1 MKTLQ
6 FILLLIFSYS
16 ILLNIYYY
24 TILGGTRTMR
34 LSYNLVI
41 DFLNDSLLIISNVF
55 FIISFNYTY
64 RSLQKIFKNGIV
76 NTNEILKNILEI
88 IYKNILK
95 NILENVF
102 RKELYEKLLLKVSK
116 NILDNLLIIISMKI
130 LKKTLFEIFE
140 SKILKTLSEIYN
152 LNTVKKTLL
161 EIYNLNIVKKII
173 LEILAWKIIKKTLFE
188 ICRSEIL
195 MTLLEIFKW
204 EILKKILFVILKS
217 KILKILSN
225 IFSLNT
231 LKNVA
236 INFYMNILEWYYIL
250 NNKVN
255 ILVLKYPKK
264 YFIEDNLLE
273 NDKDFVV

>member
-41 DFLNDSLLIISNVF
+41 DCVNDSLLVISNVF

-64 RSLQKIFKNGIV
+64 RSLQKIFKNVIV

-88 IYKNILK
+88 
-95 NILENVF
+95 ILENVF

-161 EIYNLNIVKKII
+161 EVYNLNIVKKIL
-173 LEILAWKIIKKTLFE
+173 LEILSWKILKKTLFE
-188 ICRSEIL
+188 IGRSEIL

-204 EILKKILFVILKS
+204 EILKKTLLVILKS
-217 KILKILSN
+217 KMFKILLN

-236 INFYMNILEWYYIL
+236 MNFYMNILEWYFIL